1 MTNIP
6 IKMPSRAC
14 ARHPRQ
20 QGVALLEVLGA
31 LAIGAVLLLGL
42 TALVDT
48 SLEDM
53 KGQQAS
59 YHQSQIAAAGQKYIA
74 ANSAS
79 LQTALPAAA
88 SLVAVTVPQ
97 LISGRFLPA
106 GFATQNIYEQTP
118 CGLIRRP
125 DPAGNPGRFDALAV
139 TRGGKQIPDGLIAT
153 IAANAGPGGGYI
165 SIRATG
171 TARGANWSSS
181 TASFRSA
188 TCAGTTALNGAAADG
203 GRLAS
208 NLFHDGP
215 DQLGADFLY
224 RNAVP
229 GRPEMNRMNTPVR
242 MASAALVT
250 MGSSCLN
257 ASGVAEAGM
266 AIDAST
272 RSILTCGTGGVWSY
286 PSQWKDPVASYAG
299 LPSSGNR
306 AGDVRMVTGLSRAF
320 TFNGSAWVALA
331 VDQNGNMNV
340 PAMLTAANVTT
351 TQNIRAGGN
360 FHAVGNITT
369 DGSLG
374 VEHNIL
380 AGLDILGGR
389 NIRASVDV
397 SAGRDINADRDVHAD
412 RDITASRDVITQGLQ
427 VNRWASTPAITIG
440 TNSFVPGQ
448 ACNYLAYDPADGVE
462 RIRYPFG
469 TVVTDANRVPLI
481 CGADRTMRY
490 ANGTYRP

>member
-1 MTNIP
+1 MTKIP
-6 IKMPSRAC
+6 TKMPRRAV

-20 QGVALLEVLGA
+20 QGVALLEILGA

-42 TALVDT
+42 AAMVET

-59 YHQSQIAAAGQKYIA
+59 HHQSQVAAAGQKYIA

-79 LQTALPAAA
+79 LQAALPAAG
-88 SLVAVTVPQ
+88 SLVAVGVSQ
-97 LISGRFLPA
+97 LVAGRFLPA
-106 GFATQNIYEQTP
+106 GFATENIYGQTP
-118 CGLIRRP
+118 CVLIRRP
-125 DPAGNPGRFDALAV
+125 DPAGNPDRFDALAV
-139 TRGGKQIPDGLIAT
+139 TRGGQQIPDGILAVV
-153 IAANAGPGGGYI
+153 AANAGPGGGYI
-165 SIRATG
+165 SIRATA
-171 TARGANWSSS
+171 TARGSTWSSS
-181 TASFRSA
+181 TTSFRSA
-188 TCAGTTALNGAAADG
+188 TCGGTAALNGGAGDG

-215 DQLGADFLY
+215 DQFGADFLY

-229 GRPEMNRMNTPVR
+229 GRPELNRMNTPVR
-242 MASAALVT
+242 MGGAALVT

-257 ASGVAEAGM
+257 AAGVAEAGM
-266 AIDAST
+266 AIDSAT
-272 RSILTCGTGGVWSY
+272 RVILTCGGSGVWSS
-286 PSQWKDPVASYAG
+286 PSQWKEPVATYAG
-299 LPSSGNR
+299 LPSSGNL

-340 PAMLTAANVTT
+340 PAALTAANVTT

-360 FHAVGNITT
+360 IHAVGNITA
-369 DGSLG
+369 DGSVG
-374 VEHNIL
+374 
-380 AGLDILGGR
+380 AGLDLVAGHDVIARDVFAAR
-389 NIRASVDV
+389 NIRATVDIQ
-397 SAGRDINADRDVHAD
+397 AGQDV
-412 RDITASRDVITQGLQ
+412 TASRDVITQGLQ

-448 ACNYLAYDPADGVE
+448 PCNYLASDPFDDAV
-462 RIRYPFG
+462 RIRYPHG

-481 CGADRTMRY
+481 CGADSTMRY
-490 ANGTYRP
+490 ANGTYTP

>member
-6 IKMPSRAC
+6 TKIPSRAC
-14 ARHPRQ
+14 VRHPRQ
-20 QGVALLEVLGA
+20 QGVALLEILGA

-42 TALVDT
+42 AALVDT

-59 YHQSQIAAAGQKYIA
+59 HHQSQVAAAGQKYIA

-79 LQTALPAAA
+79 LRASLPAAG

-97 LISGRFLPA
+97 LVTGRFLPA
-106 GFATQNIYEQTP
+106 GFATQNIYGQTP
-118 CGLIRRP
+118 CVLIRRP
-125 DPAGNPGRFDALAV
+125 DPAGNPDRFDALAV
-139 TRGGKQIPDGLIAT
+139 TRGGEQIPDGMVAT

-171 TARGANWSSS
+171 TARGANWSTS

-188 TCAGTTALNGAAADG
+188 TCAGTTALNGNAADG

-229 GRPEMNRMNTPVR
+229 GRPELNRMNTPVR

-266 AIDAST
+266 AIEAST
-272 RSILTCGTGGVWSY
+272 RSILTCGAGGVWSN

-299 LPSSGNR
+299 LPSSGNL

-340 PAMLTAANVTT
+340 PVTLTAANVTA
-351 TQNIRAGGN
+351 TQNIRAGGTVY
-360 FHAVGNITT
+360 AVGTITT
-369 DGSLG
+369 DGSVG
-374 VEHNIL
+374 
-380 AGLDILGGR
+380 AGQHVVAGYDIIGRDLMAGGDV
-389 NIRASVDV
+389 RATRDIH
-397 SAGRDINADRDVHAD
+397 AGRDIHAAS
-412 RDITASRDVITQGLQ
+412 DIEAGRDVITQGLQ

-448 ACNYLAYDPADGVE
+448 PCNYLAYDPADGVE

-490 ANGTYRP
+490 ANGTYTP